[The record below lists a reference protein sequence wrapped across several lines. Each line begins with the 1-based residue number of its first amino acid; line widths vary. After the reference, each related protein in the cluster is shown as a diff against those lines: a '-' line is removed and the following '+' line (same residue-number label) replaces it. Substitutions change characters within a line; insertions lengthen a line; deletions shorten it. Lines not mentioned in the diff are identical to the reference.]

1 MTTIK
6 DYLEE
11 LVNQVIDA
19 KETTYSENHDP
30 DDAEM
35 QLMGDIEQLVYEAH
49 ENIKDVLLRGLG
61 E

>member
-6 DYLEE
+6 DYLETLADQIVE
-11 LVNQVIDA
+11 A
-19 KETTYSENHDP
+19 HETAYSENHDP
-30 DDAEM
+30 DDAERKY
-35 QLMGDIEQLVYEAH
+35 LDDREQLVYEAH